1 MCFCWC
7 LFDVVRMYVIDHV
20 SETLLNVRYEC
31 LRDVTETFFVYWVK
45 DVLYSSFWYL
55 IFKDVITFV
64 AYFSEY
70 IFIYQK
76 VCISEI
82 IRYMVLSKSLFSN
95 KRYFMKFLFFYTSG
109 LKEDRDCQFGGLFQ
123 DNFFILDIVCLWSAE
138 GYMLQ
143 KVYSGVPSKIYR
155 NIC

>member
-1 MCFCWC
+1 MSQGRHRDILC
-7 LFDVVRMYVIDHV
+7 LLSKGRTLFIILMFDFQR
-20 SETLLNVRYEC
+20 
-31 LRDVTETFFVYWVK
+31 RDN
-45 DVLYSSFWYL
+45 
-55 IFKDVITFV
+55 IV

-143 KVYSGVPSKIYR
+143 KVYSGVPSPRFTVIFASQLF
-155 NIC
+155 IL